1 MVMRKFSLIIFLLL
15 SVFLIAQDII
25 VKEIFSTQTKER
37 NKKLILL
44 NKKIKGIEESYFLQA
59 RNHESKDFSSCE
71 WESDIKQ
78 NDFHELLSALSSLEL
93 DSEFENTNFKL
104 RSVRN
109 KVYFY
114 FNHTKCKGGHKT
126 HYFQKKCSRLLSFFL
141 TKEQVT
147 LLIKSVERQD
157 ENIFLKNSN

>member
-1 MVMRKFSLIIFLLL
+1 MRKISLIILLFL
-15 SVFLIAQDII
+15 SFFLIAQDII
-25 VKEIFSTQTKER
+25 VKEIFSAQTKER
-37 NKKLILL
+37 NKKSILL
-44 NKKIKGIEESYFLQA
+44 NKKIKGSEEFYILQA
-59 RNHESKDFSSCE
+59 RNHTSKDFSSCE
-71 WESDIKQ
+71 WESVMKQ
-78 NDFHELLSALSSLEL
+78 NDFYEFSSALSSLES

-141 TKEQVT
+141 TEEQVT
-147 LLIKSVERQD
+147 LLINSIERSD
-157 ENIFLKNSN
+157 ENTFVKNRD

>member
-1 MVMRKFSLIIFLLL
+1 MRKFSLITFLLL

-59 RNHESKDFSSCE
+59 RNHKSKDFSSCE

>member
-1 MVMRKFSLIIFLLL
+1 MRKISLVILLFFSI
-15 SVFLIAQDII
+15 FLIAQDII
-25 VKEIFSTQTKER
+25 VKEIFSAQTKER
-37 NKKLILL
+37 NKKSILI

-59 RNHESKDFSSCE
+59 RNHKSKDFSSCE
-71 WESDIKQ
+71 WQSVMKKD
-78 NDFHELLSALSSLEL
+78 DFHELSSALSSLES

-141 TKEQVT
+141 TQEQVA
-147 LLIKSVERQD
+147 LLINSIEKSD
-157 ENIFLKNSN
+157 ENTFVKNRN

>member
-1 MVMRKFSLIIFLLL
+1 MQKISLIILMFL
-15 SVFLIAQDII
+15 SVFLIGQNIL

-37 NKKLILL
+37 NKKSILL
-44 NKKIKGIEESYFLQA
+44 NKKIKDSEETYLLQA
-59 RNHESKDFSSCE
+59 RNHTSKDFSSCE
-71 WESDIKQ
+71 WESVIKQ
-78 NDFHELLSALSSLEL
+78 NDFHELISALSSLEL

-141 TKEQVT
+141 TQEQVN
-147 LLIKSVERQD
+147 LLIKSLERED
-157 ENIFLKNSN
+157 ENTFVKNRD